1 MKKDKH
7 FIALENMY
15 LAAPINTIYKP
26 RIEVWEGHSEIEIEL
41 NEGYFH
47 AAGAVHGSV
56 YFKMLDDSAFFAVN
70 SLEREVFVLTTS
82 FTIYLTS
89 PVSIE
94 TMRAVGKVVNK
105 TKSQF
110 IAESVAY
117 NSEGKEIARGSGVFV
132 RGKIKLTEALG
143 YTT

>member
-1 MKKDKH
+1 MSKDKH
-7 FIALENMY
+7 FVALENMY

-26 RIEVWEGHSEIEIEL
+26 RILVSEGHSEIEIAL

-56 YFKMLDDSAFFAVN
+56 YFKMLDDSAFFAAN
-70 SLEREVFVLTTS
+70 SLEREVFVLTNS
-82 FTIYLTS
+82 FTIYLTR
-89 PVSIE
+89 PVSSG
-94 TMRAVGKVVNK
+94 TMRAVGKVVDT

-132 RGKIKLTEALG
+132 KSKIKLTDAVG
-143 YTT
+143 YET